1 MAKAT
6 TASKQVE
13 QQALL
18 GGASSTE
25 LATVDPAATS
35 ALVTHDEL
43 DGLDDYGDDG
53 LSQVDGD
60 DLKLSLKIWNMKG
73 IDPVTKRQI
82 PADVF
87 FDTVTETTSEHL
99 DVVLLDLRKSREWR
113 EFLEAEKKS
122 VIHCR
127 SADRITGTMEDGTQ
141 RYCEGCPEAQWATTD
156 EGKRKQRCG
165 PVYSVAAVEVE
176 TQQLCVLRFK
186 STSLSVIKAHLN
198 RHHLGRRVVAG
209 QRKNYPLFAFKVRL
223 SLKMDSGGLYALPSI
238 ERTGICSPDL
248 IRSAAESA
256 KFYRDTLSKHLDKLA
271 ERDVE
276 PAADAGGGDTSFD
289 PSQFVDAPGETVG
302 GAAAGFSH
310 E

>member
-156 EGKRKQRCG
+156 EGKRKQQASDARASPARSHRYHRLP
-165 PVYSVAAVEVE
+165 PVLAAILPGCPCQRSPCAR
-176 TQQLCVLRFK
+176 T
-186 STSLSVIKAHLN
+186 
-198 RHHLGRRVVAG
+198 RHAR
-209 QRKNYPLFAFKVRL
+209 
-223 SLKMDSGGLYALPSI
+223 
-238 ERTGICSPDL
+238 RTGFRRKPSVWAGARVHLRGVAIARSP
-248 IRSAAESA
+248 R
-256 KFYRDTLSKHLDKLA
+256 
-271 ERDVE
+271 
-276 PAADAGGGDTSFD
+276 
-289 PSQFVDAPGETVG
+289 
-302 GAAAGFSH
+302 
-310 E
+310 